1 LPGSEN
7 DTAEG
12 PDLIADLAAAV
23 AKRSDNEDALALSHW
38 DTATWQT
45 LLASAEVV
53 TLGNGDI
60 LIARDHAGDDLYFV
74 VNGVLEVSIPQ
85 MTSFSIAPGFQVGP
99 GSIVGEVAFLS
110 ACGRTASVW
119 SRGPSTLFRLSHA
132 SFDAFRAENPA
143 TSCDLIYA
151 IARILAGRLRTAQS
165 GELTAP
171 GRRQSGLY

>member
-1 LPGSEN
+1 MPDSDKDITGR
-7 DTAEG
+7 A
-12 PDLIADLAAAV
+12 DLILALAAAV
-23 AKRSDNEDALALSHW
+23 ADRRDNEDVLDLSGW
-38 DTATWQT
+38 DRSTWQA

-53 TLGNGDI
+53 TLGNGDV
-60 LIARDHAGDDLYFV
+60 LIARDQAADDLYFV
-74 VNGVLEVSIPQ
+74 VRGILEVSVPQ

-132 SFDAFRAENPA
+132 AFDAFREMSPA
-143 TSCDLIYA
+143 HSCDLIYA
-151 IARILAGRLRTAQS
+151 IARILAARLRSAQS
-165 GELTAP
+165 GELTAS

>member
-1 LPGSEN
+1 MPGSED
-7 DTAEG
+7 DTTERSG
-12 PDLIADLAAAV
+12 LIAALAAAV
-23 AKRSDNEDALALSHW
+23 TNRSDSEDALGLAHW
-38 DTATWQT
+38 DPATWQM
-45 LLASAEVV
+45 LLASAEIV

-74 VNGVLEVSIPQ
+74 VDGVLEVSVPQ

-119 SRGPSTLFRLSHA
+119 SKGPSTVFRLSHA
-132 SFDAFRAENPA
+132 SFDAFRAANPA
-143 TSCDLIYA
+143 WSCDLIYA
-151 IARILAGRLRTAQS
+151 IAQILAGRLRAAQS

>member
-1 LPGSEN
+1 MPESDN
-7 DTAEG
+7 DITG
-12 PDLIADLAAAV
+12 RSDLILALATAV
-23 AKRSDNEDALALSHW
+23 TNRSDSEDALGLSYW
-38 DTATWQT
+38 DTATWQM
-45 LLASAEVV
+45 LLASADIV

-60 LIARDHAGDDLYFV
+60 LIERDQAGDDLYFV
-74 VNGVLEVSIPQ
+74 VDGVLEVSVPQ

-132 SFDAFRAENPA
+132 AFDAFRAAHPA
-143 TSCDLIYA
+143 FSCDLIYA
-151 IARILAGRLRTAQS
+151 IARILAARLRSAQS